1 MLVHNFYFAELF
13 AECCVCLYFG
23 LVSLVTAKEVMHFA
37 GDILFQS
44 GVAQVFIVEVE
55 TSLLYGKM
63 TRRIRKAQICPMVLI
78 WKTSVSFLSFLL

>member
-1 MLVHNFYFAELF
+1 MLVHNFILLSCFQ
-13 AECCVCLYFG
+13 CCVCLYFG
-23 LVSLVTAKEVMHFA
+23 LVSLVTAKEVIHFA
-37 GDILFQS
+37 GDILFQF